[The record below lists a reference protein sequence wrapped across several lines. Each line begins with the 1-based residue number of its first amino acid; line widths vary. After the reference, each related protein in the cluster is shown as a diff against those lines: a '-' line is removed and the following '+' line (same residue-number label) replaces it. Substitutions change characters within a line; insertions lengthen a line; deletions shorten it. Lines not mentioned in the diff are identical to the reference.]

1 MPPTLF
7 YYSDVSKNKYHI
19 KILSYPN
26 ENIQRWNVMVTAS
39 SKPIKRAVA
48 AQGVGLYYHT
58 IYNCCQRAHSGGVR
72 VDGGWHVQ
80 GALTNVAWLND
91 SAALS

>member
-1 MPPTLF
+1 MPPTHL

-26 ENIQRWNVMVTAS
+26 KNIQRLNVMVTAS
-39 SKPIKRAVA
+39 SKPIKQV
-48 AQGVGLYYHT
+48 V
-58 IYNCCQRAHSGGVR
+58 
-72 VDGGWHVQ
+72 
-80 GALTNVAWLND
+80 LTNVACLND